1 MLLSKTIDG
10 SYVETR
16 YRVWLLG
23 VLSLFGLVI
32 IAFVNLSVKIS
43 VLLIDLAAFLL
54 SLAVTYYL
62 HHWLKINF
70 GKGFLVTSVVLVL
83 TVAITGIIYF
93 SQIKNYYYQKNKTL
107 FGKSNNKNR

>member
-1 MLLSKTIDG
+1 M
-10 SYVETR
+10 
-16 YRVWLLG
+16 
-23 VLSLFGLVI
+23 F
-32 IAFVNLSVKIS
+32 
-43 VLLIDLAAFLL
+43 FLL

-70 GKGFLVTSVVLVL
+70 GKGFLVASVVLVL

-93 SQIKNYYYQKNKTL
+93 PQIKNYYYQKNKTL